1 MSHEKQRLWVCSDM
15 YFPEDVSTGF
25 YMTRIA
31 EGLAGKFD
39 VFVLCG
45 QPSYAHQGTKAPET
59 EVRNSTNIKR
69 VRATSFSKD
78 SLGLRLLNVVTF
90 LVSMSFAALTRFR
103 RGDVVLCVT
112 NPPVLP
118 PLLSLICSIKGCRFI
133 LLVHDVFPETLT
145 AVAGFS
151 ENGLTFR
158 ALKHFSNIAYRNAD
172 VVLALGRD
180 MAKLAT
186 KKGGKTV
193 KIIENWADLDEIFPI
208 KRADNQL
215 IKDLG
220 LEGKKIL
227 QYSGNIG
234 RTHDIDQ
241 ILELAKSLEK
251 FPDWVVLFAG
261 FGGRKSLVDEAA
273 KRPGSNIVV
282 IPRQPRERLNEL
294 LNAADLFAIAF
305 VPGMLGLSVPSRMYN
320 IMAAGRPIL
329 ALCDA
334 QSELALVVSEN
345 DMGWHVD
352 LETDIDFDHLVIA
365 INDEPELL
373 RKGNNARSTAQSK
386 YPYETII
393 EKYLAVL
400 S

>member
-1 MSHEKQRLWVCSDM
+1 MSQGKPRLWICSDM
-15 YFPEDVSTGF
+15 YFPEEVSTGF

-31 EGLAGKFD
+31 EGLATRFD
-39 VFVLCG
+39 VMVLCG
-45 QPSYAHQGTKAPET
+45 QPSYAHQGTKAPRT
-59 EVRNSTNIKR
+59 EVRNGTYITR
-69 VRATSFSKD
+69 VRATSFGKD
-78 SLGLRLLNVVTF
+78 RLGLRLINVVTF
-90 LVSMSFAALTRFR
+90 LLSMSLAGLTKFR

-118 PLLSLICSIKGCRFI
+118 PLLSLICRIKGCRFV

-151 ENGLTFR
+151 ENGLIFR
-158 ALKHFSNIAYRNAD
+158 AFSHFSNFAYRYAD
-172 VVLALGRD
+172 VVVALGRD

-186 KKGGKTV
+186 KKGGRNV
-193 KIIENWADLDEIFPI
+193 EIIENWADLDEIFPI

-215 IKDLG
+215 IQDLG

-234 RTHDIDQ
+234 RTHDIQQ
-241 ILELAKSLEK
+241 ILRLAKSLERL
-251 FPDWVVLFAG
+251 PDWVILFAG
-261 FGGRKSLVDEAA
+261 FGGRKSLVEEAA
-273 KRPGSNIVV
+273 QRPGSNIIV

-320 IMAAGRPIL
+320 IMAAGKPIL
-329 ALCDA
+329 ALCDPR
-334 QSELALVVSEN
+334 SELALVVNEN
-345 DMGWHVD
+345 DIGWQADSAGNLDFEKLVEGMTD
-352 LETDIDFDHLVIA
+352 ETSLVQ
-365 INDEPELL
+365 
-373 RKGNNARSTAQSK
+373 KGQNALSTARSK
-386 YPYETII
+386 YRYETII
-393 EKYLAVL
+393 EKYLKIL